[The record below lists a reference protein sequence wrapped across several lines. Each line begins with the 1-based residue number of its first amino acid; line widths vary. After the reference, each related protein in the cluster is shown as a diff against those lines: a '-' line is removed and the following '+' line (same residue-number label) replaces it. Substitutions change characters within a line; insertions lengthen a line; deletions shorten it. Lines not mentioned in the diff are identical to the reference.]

1 MQSELAAN
9 HPDLAIQILGVNAAG
24 YEVPNPIFT
33 SGRDI
38 PWLQDVDDDQDGR
51 SDAWVSWG
59 TYDGDVVVLDATNT
73 MVGFF
78 NLSSYS
84 LEDPAHYKTLR
95 QTLVDTAVVPN
106 RPRWPC
112 SPWPSSGC
120 SSTPGIRGRSDRG
133 PYEL

>member
-95 QTLVDTAVVPN
+95 QTLVDTAVVPEPSTLALFAMAVVGLFVYARN
-106 RPRWPC
+106 KRKIGSRP
-112 SPWPSSGC
+112 
-120 SSTPGIRGRSDRG
+120 
-133 PYEL
+133 L